1 MLRISLYFTQLAELI
16 KDNGSGAVDE
26 YSIVDCRYPY
36 EYEGGHIQRAQNI
49 WEKSVL
55 SDRFFSKPQYTA
67 EPRRRIII
75 FHCEFSSKRGPDMY
89 VLFSCKF
96 QCVRHSMIVRD
107 AWELLSFSSA
117 FVVYIYRS
125 RFMRQTDRKKN
136 DMAFPKLYYPELYLL
151 DGGYKAFYEKFPVSI
166 ITVPLPLVCDG
177 ITPNLAGC
185 FFSALII
192 IITIDYHKHLPPF
205 LPLPPPLPPSPVS
218 SPGAV

>member
-1 MLRISLYFTQLAELI
+1 
-16 KDNGSGAVDE
+16 
-26 YSIVDCRYPY
+26 
-36 EYEGGHIQRAQNI
+36 
-49 WEKSVL
+49 
-55 SDRFFSKPQYTA
+55 
-67 EPRRRIII
+67 
-75 FHCEFSSKRGPDMY
+75 
-89 VLFSCKF
+89 
-96 QCVRHSMIVRD
+96 MIVCD

-166 ITVPLPLVCDG
+166 ITVLLPLVCDG

-205 LPLPPPLPPSPVS
+205 TPPPPLPLPSPPMSLLQELCEPNCYVQMHDDNHKEDLRHFKHRS
-218 SPGAV
+218 KSWPCGDAATSKRRGSHLKPRRSTVDSHKTDTRPQKS